1 MRTTIDLNDALYK
14 KIKVTA
20 AMNGLSLKEF
30 ITRAVEHEM
39 ESSGPEFE
47 VRRVRLPLIPS
58 ENPGGLVLDSD
69 AIVSSMGR
77 QRRRRKTT
85 VRVC

>member
-39 ESSGPEFE
+39 ESSGPELE
-47 VRRVRLPLIPS
+47 VRRVRLPLISS
-58 ENPGGLVLDSD
+58 ENPGSLVLDSD
-69 AIVSSMGR
+69 AISAALER
-77 QRRRRKTT
+77 EDFHAAT
-85 VRVC
+85 

>member
-47 VRRVRLPLIPS
+47 VRRVRLPLISS
-58 ENPGGLVLDSD
+58 ENPGSFVLDSD
-69 AIVSSMGR
+69 AISAALER
-77 QRRRRKTT
+77 EDFDAAT
-85 VRVC
+85 